1 MTTMHEGSTTRVD
14 TEMVEAWARRALG
27 PADAMDR
34 NAARLAEAQFLVR
47 KAMGLEG
54 LDHDAPSAAVQ
65 WGRDENLPLPLA
77 FRSTP

>member
-1 MTTMHEGSTTRVD
+1 
-14 TEMVEAWARRALG
+14 
-27 PADAMDR
+27 MDR

-54 LDHDAPSAAVQ
+54 LDHDAPSAAVP

-77 FRSTP
+77 YRSTP